1 VYALKAG
8 TNRLAAKVEAWGVSM
23 LVPGGVRYGIAL
35 ERSAGLT
42 RIRSGLT
49 PGPGELVDI
58 G

>member
-1 VYALKAG
+1 
-8 TNRLAAKVEAWGVSM
+8 M

>member
-1 VYALKAG
+1 
-8 TNRLAAKVEAWGVSM
+8 M
-23 LVPGGVRYGIAL
+23 LVPGGVWYGITL
-35 ERSAGLT
+35 EQSAGLT